1 MKKFKKMFLGC
12 CLILASAISFAE
24 NPSVGSYFPR
34 LDFSVKKIYN
44 PNPSTPIHRT
54 PPVAP
59 IIYIDVDNATLY
71 SEAPLYDCT
80 VNLVSEFGEVLFSTV
95 VPDEATEIQLPTM
108 APGVYELQIVR
119 GDYIF
124 YCEIEF

>member
-1 MKKFKKMFLGC
+1 MKK
-12 CLILASAISFAE
+12 LITCFVLFCT
-24 NPSVGSYFPR
+24 F
-34 LDFSVKKIYN
+34 FSVNALPVTRNLVLLDLKTCVVKV
-44 PNPSTPIHRT
+44 PQSDRGTHRT

-59 IIYIDVDNATLY
+59 IIYIDMETSTLY

-95 VPDEATEIQLPTM
+95 VPDEATEVQLPTM